1 MSFLTLGQRVVA
13 SSPVSM
19 EIAEVAALRCY
30 LGRSSALAADI
41 QSPHITPYMH
51 AHALQR
57 DRTSVVQSDVHS
69 VPAPGAA
76 NAIMTM
82 PRYVNVLRQDE
93 GEAAAGEAGGGSCGA
108 AGPSPAS
115 SAEAEVAQG
124 SVSVV
129 TKQLS
134 GKGSDNLWQ
143 LMTAHEAGCCQL
155 WDISSGQLQPVAV
168 LGSQT
173 HPAK

>member
-1 MSFLTLGQRVVA
+1 MAA
-13 SSPVSM
+13 S
-19 EIAEVAALRCY
+19 
-30 LGRSSALAADI
+30 
-41 QSPHITPYMH
+41 
-51 AHALQR
+51 
-57 DRTSVVQSDVHS
+57 
-69 VPAPGAA
+69 GAA

-82 PRYVNVLRQDE
+82 PRYVNVLRQDDE
-93 GEAAAGEAGGGSCGA
+93 EAAGEQAV
-108 AGPSPAS
+108 GPSPAS
-115 SAEAEVAQG
+115 SGDAEAQG